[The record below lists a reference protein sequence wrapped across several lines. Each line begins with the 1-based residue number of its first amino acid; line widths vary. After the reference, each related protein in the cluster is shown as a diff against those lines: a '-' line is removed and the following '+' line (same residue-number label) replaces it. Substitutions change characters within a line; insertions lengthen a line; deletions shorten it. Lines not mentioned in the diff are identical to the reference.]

1 MTLEII
7 ILVVLFGIALS
18 MDAFAVAVTQGITII
33 DIDKKKT
40 IFIAFVYGFCQAL
53 FPLIGYF
60 ITEGLI
66 LIFDSTIASNITNI
80 ISLVTMIVSS
90 SLLLFIGIKMIVETL
105 RELREEQINV
115 LKYFKVKDILK
126 MGIITAIDALATGV
140 AFHAN
145 ISNNLTIFLHVT
157 IIMVI
162 TFILTIVALILS
174 KQLNKLLKGKPY
186 IASIIGGCILII
198 LAIWIVISHFL
209 ELM

>member
-66 LIFDSTIASNITNI
+66 SIFDSTIASNITNI

-90 SLLLFIGIKMIVETL
+90 SLLLFIGIKMIVETI
-105 RELREEQINV
+105 RELREEQVNV

-157 IIMVI
+157 IIMEI
-162 TFILTIVALILS
+162 TFILTIVAIMLS
-174 KQLNKLLKGKPY
+174 KQLNKLLKGKPH
-186 IASIIGGCILII
+186 IASIIGGCILIL

>member
-1 MTLEII
+1 MMKLII
-7 ILVVLFGIALS
+7 
-18 MDAFAVAVTQGITII
+18 
-33 DIDKKKT
+33 
-40 IFIAFVYGFCQAL
+40 
-53 FPLIGYF
+53 
-60 ITEGLI
+60 
-66 LIFDSTIASNITNI
+66 
-80 ISLVTMIVSS
+80 
-90 SLLLFIGIKMIVETL
+90 
-105 RELREEQINV
+105 
-115 LKYFKVKDILK
+115 KDILK